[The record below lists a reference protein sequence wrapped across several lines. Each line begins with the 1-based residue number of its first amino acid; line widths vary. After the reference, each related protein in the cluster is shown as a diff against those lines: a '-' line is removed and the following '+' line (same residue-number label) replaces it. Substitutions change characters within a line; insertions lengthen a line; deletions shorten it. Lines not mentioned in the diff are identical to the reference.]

1 MRLIRIVILV
11 AVAMAG
17 MTFAGCSSDGTADGT
32 LDGVEERAAPGFM
45 APGFELENLDGE
57 AISLGSLRGRPVM
70 LNFWA
75 TWCGPCRAE
84 MPYIQEIHEDPAW
97 LESGL
102 LILAVNIGESAS
114 QARSFV
120 DDFGLTFTVLLDSD
134 EKQAMTY
141 NISHI
146 PTTFFIGKDG
156 IIKDVR
162 VGSFRGKAEIEGYLQ
177 ELIAE

>member
-84 MPYIQEIHEDPAW
+84 MPYIQEVHEDPAW
-97 LESGL
+97 LERGL
-102 LILAVNIGESAS
+102 VILAVNIGESAS
-114 QARSFV
+114 EAQSFMGELG
-120 DDFGLTFTVLLDSD
+120 FNFTVILDSE
-134 EKQAMTY
+134 EKVAHAY
-141 NISHI
+141 NISAI
-146 PTTFFIGKDG
+146 PTTFFIDEDG
-156 IIKDVR
+156 IINDIR
-162 VGSFRGKAEIEGYLQ
+162 VGTFRDKAEIERYLQ
-177 ELIAE
+177 KLVAE